1 MLSRFVPTPLLVSLA
16 LLVGHAALAGAPAIE
31 LVVPSFVFPGST
43 TSYTQANA
51 ISNTG
56 ITAGVFASSRTNA
69 AGFIRMPNGKFGP
82 PIIPQGASV
91 TTAFGVNS
99 AGIVSGTFSSNADHG
114 FFYDHGSLTQYDV
127 PGAVHTNVTGIND
140 SGDFCGFFFNDGA
153 LITPFLNVNGTLI
166 PFNLPG
172 VNVIYPRA
180 INNLGQVVGIYTDPV
195 DPSVEHGFFRDSDGS
210 VTYPLDFP
218 NGRDTAI
225 LGINDRG
232 VLVGGWR
239 DTSFIFHAF
248 LLQLPNRFL
257 SYDYPAGEY
266 STFTGIN
273 NSGLI
278 SGSALSNESYH
289 SFIARIAR

>member
-1 MLSRFVPTPLLVSLA
+1 MHPRFVRIALLVSLA
-16 LLVGHAALAGAPAIE
+16 LFTGSTVFAGAPAIE

-56 ITAGVFASSRTNA
+56 LTAGVFAASRTNA
-69 AGFIRMPNGKFGP
+69 AGFVRLPNGKFGP
-82 PIIPQGASV
+82 PIIAQGAIT

-99 AGIVSGTFSSNADHG
+99 SGVVSGTFNSDVDHG
-114 FFYDHGSLTQYDV
+114 FFYNRGRFTQYDV
-127 PGAVHTNVTGIND
+127 PGVVHTSVTGIND
-140 SGDFCGFFFNDGA
+140 AGDFCGFFFNDGA
-153 LITPFLNVNGTLI
+153 LITPFLNVGGTLI
-166 PFNLPG
+166 PFSLPG
-172 VNVIYPRA
+172 INVIYPRA
-180 INNLGQVVGIYTDPV
+180 INNRGQVVGVYTDPV
-195 DPSVEHGFFRDSDGS
+195 DQSVEHGFFRDSDGT

-232 VLVGGWR
+232 MLVGGWR
-239 DTSFIFHAF
+239 DTSLYFHAF
-248 LLQLPNRFL
+248 LLQLPDRFL

-266 STFTGIN
+266 STFSGIN

-278 SGSALSNESYH
+278 SGSVLSNDSYY
-289 SFIARIAR
+289 SFIARVAR